1 MSSVLSSLKLVSAK
15 RNSGGDVALSRR
27 HKLSQRIREQI
38 AMATAFKA
46 GDTFTGKRLRNVRDE
61 DSGLKQAKEVAVRV
75 KEWWFFNGGKVCVQL
90 RYGNRV
96 LPLSVKGD
104 KNGVEVETAE
114 EMIAVLTKL
123 DAAVLAGELDAQM
136 QTVSSSIRT
145 RLKH

>member
-15 RNSGGDVALSRR
+15 RNTNADVAISRR

-38 AMATAFKA
+38 SMANALKA
-46 GDTFTGKRLRNVRDE
+46 GETFTSKRMRNVRDE
-61 DSGLKQAKEVAVRV
+61 DSGIKQVKEVAVRV

-96 LPLSVKGD
+96 LPLTSK
-104 KNGVEVETAE
+104 GVEVETAD

-136 QTVSSSIRT
+136 QAVSSSIRS
-145 RLKH
+145 RFKH

>member
-15 RNSGGDVALSRR
+15 RNTNADVAISRR

-38 AMATAFKA
+38 SMANALKA
-46 GDTFTGKRLRNVRDE
+46 GETFTSKRMRNVRDE
-61 DSGLKQAKEVAVRV
+61 DSGIKQVKEVAVRV

-96 LPLSVKGD
+96 LPLTSKGD
-104 KNGVEVETAE
+104 KNGVEVETAD

-136 QTVSSSIRT
+136 QAVSSSIRS
-145 RLKH
+145 RFKH